1 MKADYLKEAEKQI
14 IGGLISFGL
23 SDYYCK
29 YALNNLDSSDFMT
42 DAHKSIFEHLKN
54 TYADGRDIDTV
65 KLLQETLISSE
76 YFAELCTCCLTA
88 ANFKS
93 YVAMLKKRSEDNRI
107 ISGITSITRAENKFK
122 ELEKLYLSEKT
133 KRDAENQN
141 ARQKDMQ
148 QYLDFLNYIDEPI
161 NASDRIKTGFKTIDE
176 YIGGFRKKSISVIGA
191 YPSTGKTTFA
201 LNIAR
206 NQMQHKIDTLFVS
219 LEMSCNQIYE
229 RLTADMLSINYTRIG
244 RKELSNDE
252 KARIGHLLDE
262 LSKANCLHI
271 RDDIIYIEDIS
282 REISVLKPTFVVV
295 DFIQR
300 IKTHHKTNTRREDI
314 DYISSEIKNIAMLC
328 DCHIMTLSQLARKSD
343 GHKPTMSDLKESGS
357 LEQDNDYI
365 MLLYRPNVS
374 DKTQDFSDTYF
385 AIDKNKYG
393 MTGRKQMIFNGG
405 FQRFTEAV
413 KV

>member
-23 SDYYCK
+23 SDDYSV
-29 YALNNLDSSDFMT
+29 YALENLTGNDFLI
-42 DAHKSIFEHLKN
+42 DAHKTIFEYLKA
-54 TYADGRDIDTV
+54 THAESKDIDTV
-65 KLLQETLISSE
+65 ELLKQTLITSE
-76 YFAELCTCCLTA
+76 YFAELCTCCLTN
-88 ANFKS
+88 ANIKS
-93 YVAMLKKRSEDNRI
+93 YVEMLKKRSEDNRI
-107 ISGITSITRAENKFK
+107 LSGIASITRAEDKFK
-122 ELEKLYLSEKT
+122 ELEKLYISEKT
-133 KRDAENQN
+133 KRESENIDIH
-141 ARQKDMQ
+141 QKDVQ
-148 QYLDFLNYIDEPI
+148 QCLDFLNYINEPI
-161 NASDRIKTGFKTIDE
+161 NDADRIKTGFKTIDE

-206 NQMQHKIDTLFVS
+206 NQIQYKINTLFVS

-229 RLTADMLSINYTRIG
+229 RLTADMLDIHYSKIG
-244 RKELSNDE
+244 KKDLSSEE
-252 KARIGHLLDE
+252 KTKIGKLLDK
-262 LSKANCLHI
+262 LTVANCLHI
-271 RDDIIYIEDIS
+271 RDDVMFIEDIS
-282 REISVLKPTFVVV
+282 REISILRPSFVVI

-300 IKTHHKTNTRREDI
+300 IKTHHKANTRREEI
-314 DYISSEIKNIAMLC
+314 DHISSEIKNTALLY

-343 GHKPTMSDLKESGS
+343 GHTPTMTDLKESGS

-365 MLLYRPNVS
+365 MLLYRPNVR
-374 DKTQDFSDTYF
+374 DKTKDFSETYF
-385 AIDKNKYG
+385 TIDKNKYG